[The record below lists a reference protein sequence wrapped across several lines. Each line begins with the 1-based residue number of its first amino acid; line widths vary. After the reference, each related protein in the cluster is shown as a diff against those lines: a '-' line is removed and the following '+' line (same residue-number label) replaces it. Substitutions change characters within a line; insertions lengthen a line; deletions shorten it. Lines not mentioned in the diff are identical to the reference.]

1 MRKVYRLIR
10 QLGVTS
16 KYKGYYYVAEA
27 VKMFMEIQD
36 HPIKITKDIY
46 PSLAKQFKSTPVN
59 VEHDIRTV
67 INVCWESNKE
77 AMNEIAGYPLRYKP
91 TNSEFIDMMAYYLMQ
106 TEIETSYPDTLY
118 RLQYRKINLMLSEK
132 IQYSVIPCSFESFI
146 QCKDT
151 GKNARGAEQF
161 VVFILNIQKQV

>member
-16 KYKGYYYVAEA
+16 KY
-27 VKMFMEIQD
+27 
-36 HPIKITKDIY
+36 
-46 PSLAKQFKSTPVN
+46 N

-106 TEIETSYPDTLY
+106 TEIETSYPDRKLY
-118 RLQYRKINLMLSEK
+118 TD
-132 IQYSVIPCSFESFI
+132 YSIVKSI
-146 QCKDT
+146 
-151 GKNARGAEQF
+151 
-161 VVFILNIQKQV
+161 